1 MELACYC
8 GGLRLCDKRG
18 LAVVIRAG
26 NAEEAGII
34 VVIRTVSRFSQP
46 GINHSNIGA
55 AEQHCWIFHGK
66 QDIAV
71 EAESHNGSFE
81 SPACA
86 IMQPEKVR
94 APIVS
99 DNDKPEFDSTSAT
112 LVLSP
117 ETNASPEQ
125 MQEARIRRAWGLDGE
140 APRMRLPERVEP
152 QPMPRPAE
160 RFTPGA
166 HKRRFVQDGEVPV
179 TLVHGLTGARREHH
193 EPSTARATVPTNR
206 LEVAETALAA
216 EISSREKAEKAL
228 AESQAM
234 VQQLQTKL
242 GHADLARQDAVAAL
256 QREKETIAELRTALA
271 EAEARAVAG
280 EAARVAAEDAPGD
293 AQAPPTSNDETMERP
308 EPARRGRKPKA
319 LAAAAGRGVAASAKG
334 ADATSGR
341 EPKPIRWWLT
351 PKRST
356 KAR

>member
-1 MELACYC
+1 
-8 GGLRLCDKRG
+8 
-18 LAVVIRAG
+18 
-26 NAEEAGII
+26 
-34 VVIRTVSRFSQP
+34 
-46 GINHSNIGA
+46 
-55 AEQHCWIFHGK
+55 
-66 QDIAV
+66 V
-71 EAESHNGSFE
+71 EAESYDGSLR

-86 IMQPEKVR
+86 ILQPEKVR

-99 DNDKPEFDSTSAT
+99 DNDKPELESTSAT
-112 LVLSP
+112 LVLTP

-160 RFTPGA
+160 RFTAGA

-193 EPSTARATVPTNR
+193 EPSTARAAAPTNR

-216 EISSREKAEKAL
+216 EISSRERAEKAL

-242 GHADLARQDAVAAL
+242 GHSELARQDAIAAL
-256 QREKETIAELRTALA
+256 QREKEASADVRTALA
-271 EAEARAVAG
+271 DAEARAEVA
-280 EAARVAAEDAPGD
+280 EAARTAAENALTA
-293 AQAPPTSNDETMERP
+293 AQARPASNAAEAQPANNAAQAQPATNNETVEPP

-319 LAAAAGRGVAASAKG
+319 LAASAGRAAAASAKNAEG
-334 ADATSGR
+334 TSWR

>member
-1 MELACYC
+1 
-8 GGLRLCDKRG
+8 
-18 LAVVIRAG
+18 
-26 NAEEAGII
+26 
-34 VVIRTVSRFSQP
+34 
-46 GINHSNIGA
+46 
-55 AEQHCWIFHGK
+55 
-66 QDIAV
+66 V
-71 EAESHNGSFE
+71 EAESYDGSLR

-86 IMQPEKVR
+86 ILQPEKVR

-99 DNDKPEFDSTSAT
+99 DNDKPELESTSAT
-112 LVLSP
+112 LVLTP

-160 RFTPGA
+160 RFTAGA

-193 EPSTARATVPTNR
+193 EPSTARAAAPTNR

-216 EISSREKAEKAL
+216 EISSRERAEKAL

-256 QREKETIAELRTALA
+256 QRDKETIAELRTALA
-271 EAEARAVAG
+271 EAEARAGTV
-280 EAARVAAEDAPGD
+280 EAARVAAEDALAA
-293 AQAPPTSNDETMERP
+293 AQVRPASNDETVERP

-319 LAAAAGRGVAASAKG
+319 LAASAGRGAPASAKS
-334 ADATSGR
+334 ADVTSGR

-351 PKRST
+351 PKRNT

>member
-1 MELACYC
+1 LQ
-8 GGLRLCDKRG
+8 
-18 LAVVIRAG
+18 
-26 NAEEAGII
+26 
-34 VVIRTVSRFSQP
+34 T
-46 GINHSNIGA
+46 
-55 AEQHCWIFHGK
+55 
-66 QDIAV
+66 
-71 EAESHNGSFE
+71 
-81 SPACA
+81 
-86 IMQPEKVR
+86 EKVR

-99 DNDKPEFDSTSAT
+99 DNDKPELESTSAT

-117 ETNASPEQ
+117 ETDASPEQ

-160 RFTPGA
+160 RFTPGN

-193 EPSTARATVPTNR
+193 EPSAVRAVAPTNR
-206 LEVAETALAA
+206 LEIAETALAA

-256 QREKETIAELRTALA
+256 QREKETIADLRMAVA
-271 EAEARAVAG
+271 EAEARAEAV
-280 EAARVAAEDAPGD
+280 EAARVAAENALAA
-293 AQAPPTSNDETMERP
+293 AQARPASSDESVARP
-308 EPARRGRKPKA
+308 EPTRRGRKPKV
-319 LAAAAGRGVAASAKG
+319 LAASAGRTTAASGKS
-334 ADATSGR
+334 ADETSMR